1 MGDMEKLLEIMAR
14 LRDPSRG
21 CPWDQEQ
28 TFSTI
33 APYTV
38 EEAYEVADAIAQ
50 DDLEALKDELGDL
63 LFQVV
68 FHAQMASEQGE
79 FEFADVVEAISDKL
93 TRRHPHIFGTAEEVA
108 AGHDPEAWELHKA
121 KERTASTDS
130 SRLGGVPLA
139 LPALKRAQKLGKRAA
154 GCGFDWP
161 DLEGVRAK
169 VTEEIRELDAE
180 IADGGRIEEEFGDV
194 LFALVNLARHLGI
207 DSEHALERA
216 NRKFETRFR
225 LMEKKLQQRGVRL
238 EGLSIDELEEAWQAA
253 KSMGNKRP

>member
-1 MGDMEKLLEIMAR
+1 MGEMQKLLEIMAR
-14 LRDPSRG
+14 LRDPSDG

-28 TFSTI
+28 TFATI

-38 EEAYEVADAIAQ
+38 EEAYEVADAIAHE
-50 DDLEALKDELGDL
+50 DLVALRDELGDL

-79 FEFADVVEAISDKL
+79 FEFADVVAAISDKL
-93 TRRHPHIFGTAEEVA
+93 TRRHPHLFGSAEEVA
-108 AGHDPEAWELHKA
+108 AGHDPTAWETHKA
-121 KERTASTDS
+121 RERAETADS

-154 GCGFDWP
+154 GAGFDWP
-161 DLEGVRAK
+161 DLDGVRAK
-169 VTEEIRELDAE
+169 VSEELAELDAE
-180 IADGGRIEEEFGDV
+180 LDGGERIEEEFGDV

-225 LMEKKLQQRGVRL
+225 LMEQQIEDRGERL
-238 EGLSIDELEEAWQAA
+238 ESLSIEELEAAWQVA
-253 KSMGNKRP
+253 KAISKQGG